1 MYRVLFLDQSQVFDI
16 SIEMGAASLTE
27 RGADIATKRR
37 TNHPNVDPSLDPSI
51 QDLHQVLP
59 QACSISEPSLACI
72 AACPSPIP
80 ACSQIWKNDC
90 HGHPANGRTSI
101 KLNIH

>member
-1 MYRVLFLDQSQVFDI
+1 MYRVLFLDRSQVFDI
-16 SIEMGAASLTE
+16 SIKRGADSLTE
-27 RGADIATKRR
+27 RGAYIATKRR
-37 TNHPNVDPSLDPSI
+37 TDHPNVDPSLEPNI
-51 QDLHQVLP
+51 QDLHEVLP
-59 QACSISEPSLACI
+59 QACSIFEPSLAYI

-101 KLNIH
+101 TLNIH